1 MSFKQL
7 LSRKTC
13 RSITRNTALIA
24 ALVLAIPA
32 FSGTPV
38 ACIVPD
44 NGTDGADMPPVGCSY
59 VSLSPMA
66 IVDGLPPGSSIACD
80 ATMDSFFDITYI
92 ADPAGDGGTTV
103 FSARLGLDMT
113 GSGGLGG
120 FPRTAFFDV
129 FVRGRESPTRCCHG
143 GKPYFTDLARMQGQL
158 PPGDP
163 DFDLL
168 RITAGDEFG
177 LPSPGQ
183 TTVTSAA
190 PGGWSVD
197 SFFDITYRI
206 DFVGKP
212 GGALSG
218 MSGSTTGT
226 IRMQSGVTAP
236 VAVESDTW
244 GGFKSLYR

>member
-7 LSRKTC
+7 LSRKAC

-24 ALVLAIPA
+24 ALVVAIPA

-66 IVDGLPPGSSIACD
+66 IADGLPPGSSIACD

-103 FSARLGLDMT
+103 FSA
-113 GSGGLGG
+113 
-120 FPRTAFFDV
+120 
-129 FVRGRESPTRCCHG
+129 
-143 GKPYFTDLARMQGQL
+143 
-158 PPGDP
+158 
-163 DFDLL
+163 
-168 RITAGDEFG
+168 
-177 LPSPGQ
+177 
-183 TTVTSAA
+183 
-190 PGGWSVD
+190 
-197 SFFDITYRI
+197 
-206 DFVGKP
+206 
-212 GGALSG
+212 
-218 MSGSTTGT
+218 
-226 IRMQSGVTAP
+226 VTAP